1 MKAQTSMET
10 ILITIIIFIVF
21 AMMLSLTISKQLE
34 NDNIKKA
41 LQKTN
46 ACDAF
51 ANEVKSVFVL
61 GNGTKSA
68 VSLDYNINVSGKTA
82 VIDSVICKICCNLTK
97 NSSMMYTL
105 NTGPVKLENKD
116 GNVFL
121 AGPKIVA
128 VARYTKPA
136 HTFFSDETAKV
147 ISNDGTFVNINKDNR
162 VLHVAF
168 DIPVNGRI
176 TALLRCDVDGAI
188 QLKTEGLGSVISSS
202 SCSGGTWMW
211 VNLTNAAGSVFD
223 LNSDNAD
230 VDYDAVDVI
239 W

>member
-61 GNGTKSA
+61 GNGTKSTIG
-68 VSLDYNINVSGKTA
+68 LDYNINVSGKTA

-97 NSSMMYTL
+97 NSSITYTL
-105 NTGPVKLENKD
+105 SSDSVVLENRN
-116 GNVFL
+116 GNL
-121 AGPKIVA
+121 
-128 VARYTKPA
+128 
-136 HTFFSDETAKV
+136 V
-147 ISNDGTFVNINKDNR
+147 IG
-162 VLHVAF
+162 
-168 DIPVNGRI
+168 
-176 TALLRCDVDGAI
+176 
-188 QLKTEGLGSVISSS
+188 
-202 SCSGGTWMW
+202 
-211 VNLTNAAGSVFD
+211 
-223 LNSDNAD
+223 
-230 VDYDAVDVI
+230 
-239 W
+239 